1 MKTLHRPTL
10 SLAAAALLATSLQ
23 AASLEAGDD
32 PAADWP
38 GWRGPTG
45 DGVVSAGDVP
55 LRWSDEENVRWKVE
69 LGMPANGSP
78 TVRGDRIFLTT
89 PEDAAGLGR
98 TLECYSREDGRKLWS
113 RTVEIDREMPTHET
127 NPYCGTTP
135 AVAEDRV
142 VVWHASAGLHCYD
155 LDGEPLWSR
164 DLGEFRHIWGY
175 GTSPVLHGGRVYL
188 NTGPGARTFMTALDL
203 ESGETLWETEEPDVR
218 TEEELEAR
226 RIAGSWCTPIIVE
239 RDGRSLLVCGQP
251 TRVVAYD
258 LDSGSIVWTCDGI
271 RGTRGNLTYSSPVV
285 AGDTC
290 VFVGGWQGPTLGV
303 RLGPLDGEA
312 AEGDAEEGDAQVSR
326 QAWRHAGQMSNCAS
340 GAYMNGR
347 IFVPDMR
354 GILWCIDPATGL
366 PDWKERVARGGTWG
380 SIVSVGDRM
389 YLLGQSGTTVV
400 FKADAEGLE
409 VLAENV
415 IDERT
420 NSTLAVAGGEIF
432 LRTHEHLYCI
442 AAPPAESQR

>member
-23 AASLEAGDD
+23 AASLEGGDD

-226 RIAGSWCTPIIVE
+226 RIAGSWCTPIVVE

-258 LDSGSIVWTCDGI
+258 LDSGSIAWTCDGI

-303 RLGPLDGEA
+303 RLGERGGEA
-312 AEGDAEEGDAQVSR
+312 EAEASR

-347 IFVPDMR
+347 IFIPDMQ

-366 PDWKERVARGGTWG
+366 PDWRERVARGGTWG

-415 IDERT
+415 IEEET

-442 AAPPAESQR
+442 AVPR